1 MSCSVLLPCALCYW
15 QELIK
20 LKRKEAEL
28 HQITAQARG
37 IQTRLKYSN
46 SELESVRKKSIP
58 ACQAVS
64 FSRYGNRSIVP
75 TVQRVHACVCAAGD
89 LQTGE

>member
-1 MSCSVLLPCALCYW
+1 MSNLRPVCMCSW

-28 HQITAQARG
+28 HQITAQAQG

-46 SELESVRKKSIP
+46 NELESIRKKSIP
-58 ACQAVS
+58 DCQAVS
-64 FSRYGNRSIVP
+64 FLSIS
-75 TVQRVHACVCAAGD
+75 T
-89 LQTGE
+89 L